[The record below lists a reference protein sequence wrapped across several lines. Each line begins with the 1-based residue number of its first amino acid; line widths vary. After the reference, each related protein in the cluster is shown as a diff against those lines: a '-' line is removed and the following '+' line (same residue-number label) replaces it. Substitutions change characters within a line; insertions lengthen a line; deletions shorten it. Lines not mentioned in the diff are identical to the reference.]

1 MEERH
6 GLHPEQILG
15 PGVTELRTGAGGG
28 MSRLWRSNLISS
40 SAATSPNSAGK
51 TFVVPLFLAPS
62 RRSARNDT
70 FARGA
75 LPASTRSRT
84 STRSVIEDSPPR
96 VEEVPPLSVRRD
108 DEDEQSDMYAGS
120 LRHPPS
126 VAESIHP
133 IPLARNMD
141 DDPTPSE
148 RQAMQSY
155 RNGSS
160 TSGGSSHSSKRS
172 NRKYGIFSKKSYRD
186 PDVNAKARISFAFGV
201 TLLVAVVVYLVLATT
216 GVGRNTMFHVLSILL
231 ILTLT
236 GVFIHQ
242 LIRMFMLMRR
252 PRRPRHRTTRGTR
265 RRRVA
270 GEARGHR
277 DGRGRQNE
285 QIDDLVLEKPI
296 EIHMATDIGFGP
308 DVEDHAAIRI
318 PPPVYGNTRT
328 SMRLNP
334 DLVHWKEVQVPP
346 TPLTPTY
353 EEALN
358 EVHQTVGYR
367 PPSYLS
373 ESGTTAAME
382 NRARDVDT
390 ALESIHP
397 LERERMRTL
406 TAAALEGHGNASAL

>member
-6 GLHPEQILG
+6 VLPPQPTLG
-15 PGVTELRTGAGGG
+15 SASADMGTSTVSS
-28 MSRLWRSNLISS
+28 MSRLWRSNQSS
-40 SAATSPNSAGK
+40 NSAAASPNPAAK
-51 TFVVPLFLAPS
+51 TFVVPLFLATS
-62 RRSARNDT
+62 RRSARNDM

-84 STRSVIEDSPPR
+84 STRSVIESAPSGA
-96 VEEVPPLSVRRD
+96 VEAPPLSVRRD

-120 LRHPPS
+120 LRDQPS
-126 VAESIHP
+126 VVESIEP

-141 DDPTPSE
+141 DEPTPSE
-148 RQAMQSY
+148 RQAMRSY

-160 TSGGSSHSSKRS
+160 TSGSSRSSKR
-172 NRKYGIFSKKSYRD
+172 RKTKYGIFSRKSYRD

-201 TLLVAVVVYLVLATT
+201 TLLVAVVIYLVLGTT
-216 GVGRNTMFHVLSILL
+216 TSVGRNTMFHVLSILL

-236 GVFIHQ
+236 GIFIHQ
-242 LIRMFMLMRR
+242 LLRMCMLMRR
-252 PRRPRHRTTRGTR
+252 PRRSRHRTAHGTR
-265 RRRVA
+265 RRHLA
-270 GEARGHR
+270 GQTGGRR
-277 DGRGRQNE
+277 DRRERQNGRTE
-285 QIDDLVLEKPI
+285 DLILEKPI
-296 EIHMATDIGFGP
+296 QIHMSTDTGFSP
-308 DVEDHAAIRI
+308 DVENAAPIRV

-334 DLVHWKEVQVPP
+334 DLVHWKEVQIPP

-358 EVHQTVGYR
+358 QVHQTVGYR

-373 ESGTTAAME
+373 ESGTTVALE
-382 NRARDVDT
+382 NRARDVDA
-390 ALESIHP
+390 ALENIHP

-406 TAAALEGHGNASAL
+406 TAAALEGSDADHV

>member
-1 MEERH
+1 MEETD
-6 GLHPEQILG
+6 IL
-15 PGVTELRTGAGGG
+15 PPQPTLDSASTAMRTSAMSS
-28 MSRLWRSNLISS
+28 MSRLWRSNQSPS
-40 SAATSPNSAGK
+40 SAAASPNPAAK
-51 TFVVPLFLAPS
+51 TFVVPLFLATS
-62 RRSARNDT
+62 RRSARNDM

-84 STRSVIEDSPPR
+84 STRSVIENAPWR
-96 VEEVPPLSVRRD
+96 AGEVPPLSVRRG

-120 LRHPPS
+120 LRPPPS
-126 VAESIHP
+126 VAESIEP

-141 DDPTPSE
+141 DEPTPSE
-148 RQAMQSY
+148 RQAMRSY

-160 TSGGSSHSSKRS
+160 TSSRSRSSKRS
-172 NRKYGIFSKKSYRD
+172 NKKYGIFSRKSYRD

-201 TLLVAVVVYLVLATT
+201 TLLVAVVIYVVLTTT
-216 GVGRNTMFHVLSILL
+216 GVGRNTMFHVLSLLL

-236 GVFIHQ
+236 GIFIHQ

-252 PRRPRHRTTRGTR
+252 PRRPRHRTTGGTR
-265 RRRVA
+265 RRHVA
-270 GEARGHR
+270 GQARSRR
-277 DGRGRQNE
+277 DGRRRQDE
-285 QIDDLVLEKPI
+285 PIGDLVLEKPI
-296 EIHMATDIGFGP
+296 QIHMATDTSFGP
-308 DVEDHAAIRI
+308 DVENQAAIQP

-358 EVHQTVGYR
+358 SVHQTVGYR

-373 ESGTTAAME
+373 ESGTIATME
-382 NRARDVDT
+382 NRASVVDA
-390 ALESIHP
+390 ALENIHP

-406 TAAALEGHGNASAL
+406 TAAALEGHGRNYV